1 VRRHAPPGGAD
12 DGYPLSFGTTFASG
26 AYAGAVRHALRC
38 SRRAVGGERGADAK
52 GNTLRPPKPPWRATP
67 VWGTAAT
74 ETRENPAA
82 AGRRATPSLSAAAV
96 LRVSVGAQCGGTTLR
111 RINRRATPKWFTS
124 WFPTDPHGNRALH
137 PMPALRLSR
146 GVLAL
151 IAIGAVALA
160 LAAYVAQRGTAVDVA
175 RVESTRITQ
184 SVVVSGRVLAPAKAD
199 IGAAITGRVQA
210 VPADEGDHVV
220 AGAPL
225 IELEQ
230 AELASALAQARA
242 SEAAAQTRIQQW
254 REVGAPNAGQLLAQA
269 EANYRVAE
277 RDAARQEQLF
287 KQGFIGEARVDES
300 RRAAAV
306 AKSQLESA
314 KSTATAFGA
323 AGAERR
329 LLEDQLVQARAARDA
344 AAAKLAQTRIVAPSA
359 GTILDRSVEPGDIVQ
374 PGKRLMTLAVDGPTR
389 LTALIDEKNL
399 SLVKV
404 GQAAI
409 AAADAFPDARFPA
422 RLEYL
427 SPGIDVQRGTV
438 EAKFSVASPPAFLR
452 SDMTVAIDIGVA
464 DKENALVVPAGA
476 VRDAGLPE
484 PWVLVLS
491 DGRAER
497 RAVKLGARTQARAE
511 LLAGVGAG
519 DTLIVTPGIEPGQRV
534 RVR

>member
-1 VRRHAPPGGAD
+1 MRGINQ
-12 DGYPLSFGTTFASG
+12 
-26 AYAGAVRHALRC
+26 HALL
-38 SRRAVGGERGADAK
+38 
-52 GNTLRPPKPPWRATP
+52 T
-67 VWGTAAT
+67 
-74 ETRENPAA
+74 
-82 AGRRATPSLSAAAV
+82 
-96 LRVSVGAQCGGTTLR
+96 
-111 RINRRATPKWFTS
+111 WFTS
-124 WFPTDPHGNRALH
+124 SFPTVCQRNHALAT
-137 PMPALRLSR
+137 MPAFRVPR
-146 GVLAL
+146 GVLAI
-151 IAIGAVALA
+151 IAVGGLALA
-160 LAAYVAQRGTAVDVA
+160 LSAYFALRGTAVDFA
-175 RVESTRITQ
+175 QVESTRITQ

-210 VPADEGDHVV
+210 VPADEGDHVA
-220 AGAPL
+220 AGAL
-225 IELEQ
+225 LVELEQ

-242 SEAAAQTRIQQW
+242 AEAAAQTRIQQW
-254 REVGAPNAGQLLAQA
+254 REVGAPNAAQLLAQA
-269 EANYRVAE
+269 EANHRVAE

-314 KSTATAFGA
+314 KSTATAYGA

-344 AAAKLAQTRIVAPSA
+344 AAAKLAQTRIVAPAA

-399 SLVKV
+399 SLVRI
-404 GQAAI
+404 GQPAL
-409 AAADAFPDARFPA
+409 AAADAFPDARFTA
-422 RLEYL
+422 TLDYL

-438 EAKFSVASPPAFLR
+438 EAKFSVASPPSFLR

-464 DKENALVVPAGA
+464 DKESALVVPAGA

-484 PWVLVLS
+484 PWVLVLR

-497 RAVKLGARTQARAE
+497 RAVKLGARTPARAE
-511 LLAGVGAG
+511 LVAGVAAG
-519 DTLIVTPGIEPGQRV
+519 DVLIVTPGVEPGQRV
-534 RVR
+534 RAR